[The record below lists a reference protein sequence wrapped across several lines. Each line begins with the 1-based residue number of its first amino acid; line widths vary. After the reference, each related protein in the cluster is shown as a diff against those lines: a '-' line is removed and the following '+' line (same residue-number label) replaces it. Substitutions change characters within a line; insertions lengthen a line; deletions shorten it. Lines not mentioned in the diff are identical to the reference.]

1 MAQTPIKKWEPFKE
15 LMTLREDMDRFFNN
29 FFGRSV
35 TENYEGV
42 WTPVVDIEEDKDN
55 YIVRAELPGLR
66 KEDITISVRGSRL
79 ALSGERAYES
89 EDKGKTYHRIE
100 RSYGKFVRHINLPN
114 EIDESKVK
122 ATYQDGILTVILPKP
137 EATRPREIQIEIK

>member
-137 EATRPREIQIEIK
+137 EAARPREVQIEIK

>member
-1 MAQTPIKKWEPFKE
+1 MANQPMKRWEPFKE
-15 LMTLREDMDRFFNN
+15 LMTLREDMDRFFNS
-29 FFGRSV
+29 FFGRSAA
-35 TENYEGV
+35 ESYEGV

-55 YIVRAELPGLR
+55 YIVRAELPGMR
-66 KEDITISVRGSRL
+66 KENIKISVRGSL
-79 ALSGERAYES
+79 LSLSGERAYES

-122 ATYQDGILTVILPKP
+122 ATYQDGILTVTLPKP
-137 EATRPREIQIEIK
+137 EAARPKEVEIDIK

>member
-55 YIVRAELPGLR
+55 YIVRAELPGFR

-137 EATRPREIQIEIK
+137 EAARPREVQIEIK